1 MKNVESLSP
10 TEFEKYAKNFLEK
23 LARSSSGTLESFEA
37 QHLEELKGSDGE
49 YKIDV
54 TARFSVLEMDFLV
67 LGECKH
73 LKRPVEREDLMV
85 LWAKQQSLNAH
96 KCILFSISGYQEGAL
111 AYAQERRMALIH
123 MMDGQATYLT
133 RSATPIL
140 RPEAPPVSFWQTYP
154 NAEGKVSYRSL
165 KDAEMG
171 FMQDFFE
178 KKS

>member
-1 MKNVESLSP
+1 MKNVASLTP
-10 TEFEKYAKNFLEK
+10 TEFEEYAKNLLEK
-23 LARSSSGTLESFEA
+23 LARSSSCTLESFDA

-54 TARFSVLEMDFLV
+54 TARFRVLELDFLV

-111 AYAQERRMALIH
+111 AYAEERRMALIH
-123 MMDGQATYLT
+123 LLDGHAVYLT
-133 RSATPIL
+133 RSATPIHM
-140 RPEAPPVSFWQTYP
+140 PNAPAVSFWLAHP
-154 NAEGKVSYRSL
+154 NERGKLSYSSL
-165 KDAEMG
+165 NDSRMES
-171 FMQDFFE
+171 MQSFFIQ
-178 KKS
+178 S

>member
-54 TARFSVLEMDFLV
+54 TARFRVLEMDFLV

-111 AYAQERRMALIH
+111 AYAQERRMALLH
-123 MMDGQATYLT
+123 LMDGQAVHLT
-133 RSATPIL
+133 RSATPVH
-140 RPEAPPVSFWQTYP
+140 RPASPAVSFWLAHP
-154 NAEGKVSYRSL
+154 NEHGKLSYRNVNDNRMEPMKS
-165 KDAEMG
+165 
-171 FMQDFFE
+171 FFH
-178 KKS
+178 